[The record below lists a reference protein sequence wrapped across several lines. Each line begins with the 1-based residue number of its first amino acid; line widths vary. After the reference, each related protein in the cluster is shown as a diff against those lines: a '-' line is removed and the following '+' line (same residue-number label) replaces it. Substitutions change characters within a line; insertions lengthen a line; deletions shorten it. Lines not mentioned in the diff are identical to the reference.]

1 MLHVKN
7 ILTGEITK
15 VSSLRVVNSQICAY
29 YDFAEPSAKWLAKYP
44 YFVRSEQ
51 TILDEQHAVECR
63 VFTLA
68 EGYELTKVKSHRPKP
83 AAAPAPAVA
92 DVPAEEP
99 ATTEADVVI
108 EEPAIEQ
115 PAAPLTLPEY
125 LTEYGEVKDTKQVI
139 SEYALEFH
147 VMKKSAIKKELSEKF
162 GADLMPLLFDAIK
175 DEAGDDEDIV
185 KPAHAPAAS
194 VPTADA
200 LTSAFTALTPLFAGV
215 QKNVTDAVMLTLKPI
230 IDSLKKQ
237 AATQV
242 QHIQITNSA
251 GETHQIDEVV
261 CGDFEEMLTYVSE
274 GVPVYMWGAA
284 GCGKSHTAR
293 QLADALGLPFYE
305 SMQVMFAHDV
315 KGYGDAGG
323 NYQSTPFFKAF
334 TEGGV
339 FFLDEVDAS
348 APEALVVLNTAIA
361 NRRFDFPIVGNVT
374 AHPNFRVIAAGNTAM
389 TGADVEYVARSVQD
403 AATENRFSFFEMKY
417 DRRVELP
424 VCAHGDEVLMDF
436 ITDLRQAIREANII
450 KCVSYRQTT
459 LLANQA
465 LLKFGRVNA
474 LRRNVFKGMEADEIR
489 IIYGYLNDTQNIWA
503 QAMSQL
509 FDSI

>member
-1 MLHVKN
+1 MLHIKN
-7 ILTGEITK
+7 ISTGEITK
-15 VSSLRVVNSQICAY
+15 VASLRVVNGQICAY

-44 YFVRSEQ
+44 YFVRTEQ

-68 EGYELTKVKSHRPKP
+68 DGYELTKVKSHRQKP
-83 AAAPAPAVA
+83 AAQPAPAVA

-99 ATTEADVVI
+99 AAQEAEEII

-115 PAAPLTLPEY
+115 HEAHEVVTPQPA
-125 LTEYGEVKDTKQVI
+125 
-139 SEYALEFH
+139 
-147 VMKKSAIKKELSEKF
+147 
-162 GADLMPLLFDAIK
+162 
-175 DEAGDDEDIV
+175 
-185 KPAHAPAAS
+185 APAAS
-194 VPTADA
+194 VPEADA

-215 QKNVTDAVMLTLKPI
+215 QKNVTDAVMMTLKPI

-242 QHIQITNSA
+242 QHIQITNSD
-251 GETHQIDEVV
+251 GQTHQLDEVV
-261 CGDFEEMLTYVSE
+261 CEDFEEILTYVSK
-274 GVPVYMWGAA
+274 GAPVYLYGAA

-323 NYQSTPFFKAF
+323 NYQATPFFKAF

-374 AHPNFRVIAAGNTAM
+374 AHPNFRVVAAGNTAM
-389 TGADVEYVARSVQD
+389 TGADLEYVARSVQD
-403 AATENRFSFFEMKY
+403 AATENRFSFFEMHY

-424 VCAHGDEVLMDF
+424 VCAGGDEVLMSF
-436 ITDLRQAIREANII
+436 ITDLRQAIRAANII
-450 KCVSYRQTT
+450 KCVSYRQTK
-459 LLANQA
+459 LLADPD
-465 LLKFGRVNA
+465 LLKFGRVKA

-489 IIYGYLNDTQNIWA
+489 IIYGYLTDTENIWA
-503 QAMSQL
+503 QAMYEL
-509 FDSI
+509 FDNI

>member
-1 MLHVKN
+1 MITVKN
-7 ILTGEITK
+7 VATGEQYEINYVRVRDGKIVTDSK
-15 VSSLRVVNSQICAY
+15 TVSTRFTNKYGQYVTIIGRTDEGRAVLAVN
-29 YDFAEPSAKWLAKYP
+29 DGWELVKNAKK
-44 YFVRSEQ
+44 Q
-51 TILDEQHAVECR
+51 
-63 VFTLA
+63 
-68 EGYELTKVKSHRPKP
+68 KP
-83 AAAPAPAVA
+83 TTDAAPAPQAPVEQPADVHEDEQPEAVA
-92 DVPAEEP
+92 DF
-99 ATTEADVVI
+99 I
-108 EEPAIEQ
+108 EEQAVEANCDAEQASSIEQ
-115 PAAPLTLPEY
+115 PQPQP
-125 LTEYGEVKDTKQVI
+125 
-139 SEYALEFH
+139 
-147 VMKKSAIKKELSEKF
+147 
-162 GADLMPLLFDAIK
+162 
-175 DEAGDDEDIV
+175 AG
-185 KPAHAPAAS
+185 
-194 VPTADA
+194 VPNTDA

-215 QKNVTDAVMLTLKPI
+215 QKNVTDAVMMTLQPI
-230 IDSLKKQ
+230 IEQLKKQ
-237 AATQV
+237 AATQI

-261 CGDFEEMLTYVSE
+261 CSDFEEMLTYLSE

-323 NYQSTPFFKAF
+323 NYQATPFFKAF

-389 TGADVEYVARSVQD
+389 TGADLEYVARSVQD

-424 VCAHGDEVLMDF
+424 VCAQGDEVLMNF
-436 ITDLRQAIREANII
+436 ITDLRQAIRAANII

-474 LRRNVFKGMEADEIR
+474 LRRNVFKGMEADEIK
-489 IIYGYLNDTQNIWA
+489 IIYGYLTDTRNIWA

-509 FDSI
+509 FDNI

>member
-7 ILTGEITK
+7 ISTGEITK
-15 VSSLRVVNSQICAY
+15 VSSLRVVNGQICAY

-68 EGYELTKVKSHRPKP
+68 DGYELTKVKSHRPKP
-83 AAAPAPAVA
+83 AAQPA
-92 DVPAEEP
+92 PAEEP
-99 ATTEADVVI
+99 AAPEADVVI

-115 PAAPLTLPEY
+115 PAAP
-125 LTEYGEVKDTKQVI
+125 EVVTPQ
-139 SEYALEFH
+139 
-147 VMKKSAIKKELSEKF
+147 
-162 GADLMPLLFDAIK
+162 
-175 DEAGDDEDIV
+175 
-185 KPAHAPAAS
+185 PAAPAAS
-194 VPTADA
+194 VPEADA

-215 QKNVTDAVMLTLKPI
+215 QKNVTDAVMMTLKPI

-242 QHIQITNSA
+242 QHIQITNSD
-251 GETHQIDEVV
+251 GQTHQLDEVV
-261 CGDFEEMLTYVSE
+261 CEDFEEMLTYVSE

-374 AHPNFRVIAAGNTAM
+374 AHPNFRVVAAGNTAM
-389 TGADVEYVARSVQD
+389 TGADLEYVARSVQD

-424 VCAHGDEVLMDF
+424 VCAGGDEVLMDF

-459 LLANQA
+459 LLANQS
-465 LLKFGRVNA
+465 LLKFGRVKA
-474 LRRNVFKGMEADEIR
+474 LRRNVFKGMEEDEIR
-489 IIYGYLNDTQNIWA
+489 IIYGYLTDKENIWA
-503 QAMSQL
+503 QAMYDL
-509 FDSI
+509 FQHI

>member
-7 ILTGEITK
+7 ISTGEITK
-15 VSSLRVVNSQICAY
+15 VSSLRVVNGKICAY

-51 TILDEQHAVECR
+51 TILDEKHAVECR

-68 EGYELTKVKSHRPKP
+68 DGYELTKVKSHRQEP
-83 AAAPAPAVA
+83 AAQPAPDVA

-99 ATTEADVVI
+99 ATPEDDVVI
-108 EEPAIEQ
+108 EE
-115 PAAPLTLPEY
+115 PAAPLTLPEH
-125 LTEYGEVKDTKQVI
+125 LTEYGEEKATEQII

-162 GADLMPLLFDAIK
+162 GADLMPLLFEAIK
-175 DEAGDDEDIV
+175 NEAGDAPQ
-185 KPAHAPAAS
+185 PAPAPAAS
-194 VPTADA
+194 VPEVDA

-215 QKNVTDAVMLTLKPI
+215 QKNVTDAVMMTLQPI

-242 QHIQITNSA
+242 QHIQITNSD
-251 GETHQIDEVV
+251 GQTHQLDEVV
-261 CGDFEEMLTYVSE
+261 CSDFEEMLTYLSE

-424 VCAHGDEVLMDF
+424 VCANGDEVLMDF
-436 ITDLRQAIREANII
+436 ITDLRQAIRAANII

-459 LLANQA
+459 LLANQS

-489 IIYGYLNDTQNIWA
+489 IIYGYLTDTENIWA
-503 QAMSQL
+503 QAMYEL
-509 FDSI
+509 FEHV

>member
-1 MLHVKN
+1 MITVKN
-7 ILTGEITK
+7 LATGEQYEINYVRVRDGKIVTDSK
-15 VSSLRVVNSQICAY
+15 TVSTRFTNKYGQYVTIIGRTDEGRAVLAVKDGWELVKN
-29 YDFAEPSAKWLAKYP
+29 AKK
-44 YFVRSEQ
+44 Q
-51 TILDEQHAVECR
+51 
-63 VFTLA
+63 
-68 EGYELTKVKSHRPKP
+68 KP
-83 AAAPAPAVA
+83 TTDAAPAPQIPVEQPTDVHEDEQPEAVA
-92 DVPAEEP
+92 DVTEEQ
-99 ATTEADVVI
+99 AVEEIAD
-108 EEPAIEQ
+108 EQPTPAIEQ
-115 PAAPLTLPEY
+115 P
-125 LTEYGEVKDTKQVI
+125 QVQ
-139 SEYALEFH
+139 
-147 VMKKSAIKKELSEKF
+147 
-162 GADLMPLLFDAIK
+162 P
-175 DEAGDDEDIV
+175 AG
-185 KPAHAPAAS
+185 
-194 VPTADA
+194 VPNTDA

-215 QKNVTDAVMLTLKPI
+215 QKNVTDAVMLTLQPI
-230 IDSLKKQ
+230 IEQLKKQ
-237 AATQV
+237 AATQI

-261 CGDFEEMLTYVSE
+261 CSDFEEMLTYLSE

-323 NYQSTPFFKAF
+323 NYQATPFFKAF

-389 TGADVEYVARSVQD
+389 TGADLEYVARSVQD

-424 VCAHGDEVLMDF
+424 VCAQGDEVLMNF
-436 ITDLRQAIREANII
+436 IADLRQAIRAANIV

-489 IIYGYLNDTQNIWA
+489 IIYGYLTDTRNIWA

-509 FDSI
+509 FENI

>member
-1 MLHVKN
+1 MITVKN
-7 ILTGEITK
+7 IQTGELHK
-15 VSSLRVVNSQICAY
+15 VSDTRIKDGRIITDNAVSQRFINKHGAVVTIIERTEDDRAVLAVN
-29 YDFAEPSAKWLAKYP
+29 DGWVLVKNAKK
-44 YFVRSEQ
+44 Q
-51 TILDEQHAVECR
+51 
-63 VFTLA
+63 
-68 EGYELTKVKSHRPKP
+68 KP
-83 AAAPAPAVA
+83 TTDAAPAPQTTVEHTIDVHEDEMPEAVA
-92 DVPAEEP
+92 DF
-99 ATTEADVVI
+99 I
-108 EEPAIEQ
+108 EEQAVDEIIDEQPAPAIEQ
-115 PAAPLTLPEY
+115 PQAQP
-125 LTEYGEVKDTKQVI
+125 
-139 SEYALEFH
+139 
-147 VMKKSAIKKELSEKF
+147 
-162 GADLMPLLFDAIK
+162 
-175 DEAGDDEDIV
+175 AG
-185 KPAHAPAAS
+185 
-194 VPTADA
+194 VPNTDA

-215 QKNVTDAVMLTLKPI
+215 QKNVTDAVMMTLQPI

-242 QHIQITNSA
+242 QHIHITNSA

-261 CGDFEEMLTYVSE
+261 CSDFEEMLTYLSE

-403 AATENRFSFFEMKY
+403 AATENRFSFFEMHY

-424 VCAHGDEVLMDF
+424 VCAGGDEVLMDF
-436 ITDLRQAIREANII
+436 ITDLRQAIRAANII
-450 KCVSYRQTT
+450 KCVSYRQTK
-459 LLANQA
+459 LLADPD
-465 LLKFGRVNA
+465 LLKFGRVKA

-489 IIYGYLNDTQNIWA
+489 IIYGYLTDTENIWA
-503 QAMSQL
+503 QAMNEL
-509 FDSI
+509 FDNI

>member
-1 MLHVKN
+1 MLHIKN
-7 ILTGEITK
+7 ISTGEITK
-15 VSSLRVVNSQICAY
+15 VSSLRVVNGQICAY

-44 YFVRSEQ
+44 YFVRTEQ

-68 EGYELTKVKSHRPKP
+68 DGYELTKVKSHRPKP
-83 AAAPAPAVA
+83 AAQPAPAVA
-92 DVPAEEP
+92 DVPDEEP
-99 ATTEADVVI
+99 AAQEAEEII

-115 PAAPLTLPEY
+115 HAAHEVVTPQPA
-125 LTEYGEVKDTKQVI
+125 
-139 SEYALEFH
+139 
-147 VMKKSAIKKELSEKF
+147 
-162 GADLMPLLFDAIK
+162 
-175 DEAGDDEDIV
+175 
-185 KPAHAPAAS
+185 APAAS
-194 VPTADA
+194 VPEADA

-215 QKNVTDAVMLTLKPI
+215 QKNVTDAVMMTLKPI

-242 QHIQITNSA
+242 QHIQITNSD
-251 GETHQIDEVV
+251 GQTHQLDEVV
-261 CGDFEEMLTYVSE
+261 CEDFEEILTYVSK
-274 GVPVYMWGAA
+274 GAPVYLYGAA

-323 NYQSTPFFKAF
+323 NYQATPFFKAF

-374 AHPNFRVIAAGNTAM
+374 AHPNFRVVAAGNTAM
-389 TGADVEYVARSVQD
+389 TGADLEYVARSVQD
-403 AATENRFSFFEMKY
+403 AATENRFSFFEMHY

-424 VCAHGDEVLMDF
+424 VCAGGDEVLMNF
-436 ITDLRQAIREANII
+436 ITDLRQAIRAANII
-450 KCVSYRQTT
+450 KCVSYRQTK
-459 LLANQA
+459 LLADPD
-465 LLKFGRVNA
+465 LLKFGRVKA

-489 IIYGYLNDTQNIWA
+489 IIYGYLTDTENIWA
-503 QAMSQL
+503 QAMYEL
-509 FDSI
+509 FDNI

>member
-7 ILTGEITK
+7 ISTGEITK
-15 VSSLRVVNSQICAY
+15 VASLRVVNGQICAY
-29 YDFAEPSAKWLAKYP
+29 YDFAEPSAKWMEKYP

-51 TILDEQHAVECR
+51 TILDEKHAVECR

-68 EGYELTKVKSHRPKP
+68 DGYELTKVKSHRQKP
-83 AAAPAPAVA
+83 AAQPAPAVA

-99 ATTEADVVI
+99 ATPEADVVV
-108 EEPAIEQ
+108 EEPSIEQ
-115 PAAPLTLPEY
+115 PAPT
-125 LTEYGEVKDTKQVI
+125 
-139 SEYALEFH
+139 
-147 VMKKSAIKKELSEKF
+147 
-162 GADLMPLLFDAIK
+162 
-175 DEAGDDEDIV
+175 
-185 KPAHAPAAS
+185 PAAS
-194 VPTADA
+194 VPEVDA
-200 LTSAFTALTPLFAGV
+200 LTSASTALTPLFAGV
-215 QKNVTDAVMLTLKPI
+215 QKNVTDAVMMTLKPI

-242 QHIQITNSA
+242 QHIQITNSD
-251 GETHQIDEVV
+251 GQTHQLDEVV
-261 CGDFEEMLTYVSE
+261 CEDFEEILTYVSK
-274 GVPVYMWGAA
+274 GAPVYLYGAA

-323 NYQSTPFFKAF
+323 NYQATPFFKAF

-374 AHPNFRVIAAGNTAM
+374 AHPNFRVVAAGNTAM
-389 TGADVEYVARSVQD
+389 TGADLEYVARSVQD
-403 AATENRFSFFEMKY
+403 AATENRFSFFEMHY

-424 VCAHGDEVLMDF
+424 VCAGGDEVLMNF
-436 ITDLRQAIREANII
+436 ITDLRQAIRAANII
-450 KCVSYRQTT
+450 KCVSYRQTK
-459 LLANQA
+459 LLADPD
-465 LLKFGRVNA
+465 LLKFGRVKA

-489 IIYGYLNDTQNIWA
+489 IIYGYLTDTENIWA
-503 QAMSQL
+503 KAMYEL
-509 FDSI
+509 FDNI

>member
-1 MLHVKN
+1 MLHIKN
-7 ILTGEITK
+7 ISTGEITK
-15 VSSLRVVNSQICAY
+15 VASLRVVNGQICAY

-44 YFVRSEQ
+44 YFVRTEQ

-68 EGYELTKVKSHRPKP
+68 DGYELTKVKSHRQKP
-83 AAAPAPAVA
+83 AAQPAPAVA

-99 ATTEADVVI
+99 AAQEAEEII

-115 PAAPLTLPEY
+115 HEAHEVVTPQPA
-125 LTEYGEVKDTKQVI
+125 
-139 SEYALEFH
+139 
-147 VMKKSAIKKELSEKF
+147 
-162 GADLMPLLFDAIK
+162 
-175 DEAGDDEDIV
+175 
-185 KPAHAPAAS
+185 APAAS
-194 VPTADA
+194 VPEADA

-215 QKNVTDAVMLTLKPI
+215 QKNVTDAVMMTLKPI

-242 QHIQITNSA
+242 QHIQITNSD
-251 GETHQIDEVV
+251 GQTHQLDEVV
-261 CGDFEEMLTYVSE
+261 CEDFEEILTYVSK
-274 GVPVYMWGAA
+274 GAPVYLYGAA

-323 NYQSTPFFKAF
+323 NYQATPFFKAF

-374 AHPNFRVIAAGNTAM
+374 AHPNFRVVAAGNTAM
-389 TGADVEYVARSVQD
+389 TGADLEYVARSVQD
-403 AATENRFSFFEMKY
+403 AATENRFSFFEMHY

-424 VCAHGDEVLMDF
+424 VCAGGDEVLMNF
-436 ITDLRQAIREANII
+436 ITDLRQAIRAANII
-450 KCVSYRQTT
+450 KCVSYRQTK
-459 LLANQA
+459 LLADPD
-465 LLKFGRVNA
+465 LLKFGRVKA

-489 IIYGYLNDTQNIWA
+489 IIYGYLTDKENIWA
-503 QAMSQL
+503 QAMYEL
-509 FDSI
+509 FDNI

>member
-7 ILTGEITK
+7 ISTGEITK
-15 VSSLRVVNSQICAY
+15 VSSLRVVNGQICAY

-68 EGYELTKVKSHRPKP
+68 DGYELTKVKSHRPKP
-83 AAAPAPAVA
+83 AAQHAPAVA
-92 DVPAEEP
+92 AAPAEEP
-99 ATTEADVVI
+99 AAPEADVVI

-115 PAAPLTLPEY
+115 PAAP
-125 LTEYGEVKDTKQVI
+125 EVVTPQ
-139 SEYALEFH
+139 
-147 VMKKSAIKKELSEKF
+147 
-162 GADLMPLLFDAIK
+162 
-175 DEAGDDEDIV
+175 
-185 KPAHAPAAS
+185 PAAPAAS
-194 VPTADA
+194 VPEADA

-215 QKNVTDAVMLTLKPI
+215 QKNVTDAVMMTLKPI

-242 QHIQITNSA
+242 QHIQITNSD
-251 GETHQIDEVV
+251 GQTHQIDEVV
-261 CGDFEEMLTYVSE
+261 CEDFEEMLTYVSE

-374 AHPNFRVIAAGNTAM
+374 AHPNFRVVAAGNTAM
-389 TGADVEYVARSVQD
+389 TGADLEYVARSVQD

-424 VCAHGDEVLMDF
+424 VCAGGDEVLMDF

-459 LLANQA
+459 LLANQS
-465 LLKFGRVNA
+465 LLKFGRVKA
-474 LRRNVFKGMEADEIR
+474 LRRNVFKGMEEDEIR
-489 IIYGYLNDTQNIWA
+489 IIYGYLTDKENIWA
-503 QAMSQL
+503 QAMYDL
-509 FDSI
+509 FQHI

>member
-1 MLHVKN
+1 MLHIKN
-7 ILTGEITK
+7 ISTGEITK
-15 VSSLRVVNSQICAY
+15 VASLRVVNGQICAY

-68 EGYELTKVKSHRPKP
+68 EGYELTKVKTHRPKP
-83 AAAPAPAVA
+83 AAQPAPAVA

-99 ATTEADVVI
+99 ATPEAEEII

-115 PAAPLTLPEY
+115 PAAQ
-125 LTEYGEVKDTKQVI
+125 EVVT
-139 SEYALEFH
+139 
-147 VMKKSAIKKELSEKF
+147 
-162 GADLMPLLFDAIK
+162 P
-175 DEAGDDEDIV
+175 
-185 KPAHAPAAS
+185 KPAAPAAIL
-194 VPTADA
+194 PEADA

-215 QKNVTDAVMLTLKPI
+215 QKNVTDAVMMTLKPI
-230 IDSLKKQ
+230 IEQLKKQ

-261 CGDFEEMLTYVSE
+261 CSDFEEMLTYLSE
-274 GVPVYMWGAA
+274 CVPVYMWGAA

-323 NYQSTPFFKAF
+323 NYQDTPFFKAF

-436 ITDLRQAIREANII
+436 ITDLRQAIRAANII

-459 LLANQA
+459 LLANKA
-465 LLKFGRVNA
+465 LLKFGRVKA
-474 LRRNVFKGMEADEIR
+474 LRRNVFKGMEEDEIR
-489 IIYGYLNDTQNIWA
+489 IIYGYLTDKENIWA
-503 QAMSQL
+503 QAMYDL
-509 FDSI
+509 FQHI

>member
-15 VSSLRVVNSQICAY
+15 VSSLRVVNGKICAY
-29 YDFAEPSAKWLAKYP
+29 YDFSEPSAKWLEKYP

-51 TILDEQHAVECR
+51 TIIDEQHAVECR
-63 VFTLA
+63 VFTLS

-83 AAAPAPAVA
+83 AAQPAPAVA

-99 ATTEADVVI
+99 ATSEADVVI
-108 EEPAIEQ
+108 EE

-125 LTEYGEVKDTKQVI
+125 LTEYGEVKATKQVI

-162 GADLMPLLFDAIK
+162 GADLMPLLFEAIK
-175 DEAGDDEDIV
+175 KEAGDAPQ
-185 KPAHAPAAS
+185 PAPAPAAS
-194 VPTADA
+194 VPEVDA

-215 QKNVTDAVMLTLKPI
+215 QKNVTDAVMMTLQPI

-242 QHIQITNSA
+242 QHIQITNSD
-251 GETHQIDEVV
+251 GQTHQLDEVV
-261 CGDFEEMLTYVSE
+261 CEDFEEMLTYVSE

-424 VCAHGDEVLMDF
+424 VCANGDEVLMDF
-436 ITDLRQAIREANII
+436 ITDLRQAIRAANII

-465 LLKFGRVNA
+465 LLKFGRVKA

-489 IIYGYLNDTQNIWA
+489 IIYGYLTDTQNIWA

>member
-7 ILTGEITK
+7 ISTGEITK
-15 VSSLRVVNSQICAY
+15 VSSLRVVNGQICAY
-29 YDFAEPSAKWLAKYP
+29 YDFAEPSAKWLEKYP

-68 EGYELTKVKSHRPKP
+68 DGYELTKVKSHRPKP
-83 AAAPAPAVA
+83 AAQPAPAVA

-99 ATTEADVVI
+99 AAQEAEEII

-115 PAAPLTLPEY
+115 HAAHEVVTPQPA
-125 LTEYGEVKDTKQVI
+125 
-139 SEYALEFH
+139 
-147 VMKKSAIKKELSEKF
+147 
-162 GADLMPLLFDAIK
+162 
-175 DEAGDDEDIV
+175 
-185 KPAHAPAAS
+185 APAAS
-194 VPTADA
+194 VPEADA

-215 QKNVTDAVMLTLKPI
+215 QKNVTDAVMMTLQPI

-242 QHIQITNSA
+242 QHIQITNSD
-251 GETHQIDEVV
+251 GQTHQLDEVV
-261 CGDFEEMLTYVSE
+261 CEDFEEILTYVSK
-274 GVPVYMWGAA
+274 GAPVYLYGAA

-323 NYQSTPFFKAF
+323 NYQATPFFKAF

-374 AHPNFRVIAAGNTAM
+374 AHPNFRVVAAGNTAM
-389 TGADVEYVARSVQD
+389 TGADLEYVARSVQD
-403 AATENRFSFFEMKY
+403 AATENRFSFFEMHY

-424 VCAHGDEVLMDF
+424 VCAGGDEVLMSF
-436 ITDLRQAIREANII
+436 ITDLRQAIRAANII
-450 KCVSYRQTT
+450 KCVSYRQTK
-459 LLANQA
+459 LLADPD
-465 LLKFGRVNA
+465 LLKFGRVKA

-489 IIYGYLNDTQNIWA
+489 IIYGYLTDTENIWA
-503 QAMSQL
+503 QAMYEL
-509 FDSI
+509 FDNI

>member
-1 MLHVKN
+1 MITVKN
-7 ILTGEITK
+7 ISTGEITK
-15 VSSLRVVNSQICAY
+15 VSSLRVVNGQICAY
-29 YDFAEPSAKWLAKYP
+29 YDFSEPSAKWLAKYP

-68 EGYELTKVKSHRPKP
+68 DGYELTKVKSHRQKP
-83 AAAPAPAVA
+83 ASKPSPAVA
-92 DVPAEEP
+92 DVTDEEP
-99 ATTEADVVI
+99 AEHEAEEII
-108 EEPAIEQ
+108 EELAIEQ
-115 PAAPLTLPEY
+115 PAAQ
-125 LTEYGEVKDTKQVI
+125 EVVTPQ
-139 SEYALEFH
+139 
-147 VMKKSAIKKELSEKF
+147 
-162 GADLMPLLFDAIK
+162 
-175 DEAGDDEDIV
+175 
-185 KPAHAPAAS
+185 PAAPAAS
-194 VPTADA
+194 VPEADA

-215 QKNVTDAVMLTLKPI
+215 QKNVTDAVMMTLQPI
-230 IDSLKKQ
+230 IEQLKKQ

-242 QHIQITNSA
+242 QHIHITNSA

-261 CGDFEEMLTYVSE
+261 CSDFEEMLTYLSE

-323 NYQSTPFFKAF
+323 NYQATPFFKAF

-374 AHPNFRVIAAGNTAM
+374 AHPNFRVVAAGNTAM
-389 TGADVEYVARSVQD
+389 TGADLEYVARSVQD
-403 AATENRFSFFEMKY
+403 AATENRFSFFEMHY

-436 ITDLRQAIREANII
+436 ITDLRQAIRAANII

-465 LLKFGRVNA
+465 LLKFGRVKA

-489 IIYGYLNDTQNIWA
+489 IIYGYLTDTQNIWA

>member
-1 MLHVKN
+1 MLHIKN
-7 ILTGEITK
+7 ISTGEITK
-15 VSSLRVVNSQICAY
+15 VSSLRVVNGQICAY
-29 YDFAEPSAKWLAKYP
+29 YDFSEPSAKWLAKYP

-68 EGYELTKVKSHRPKP
+68 DGYELTKVKSHRQKP
-83 AAAPAPAVA
+83 AAKPSPAVA
-92 DVPAEEP
+92 DVTDEEP
-99 ATTEADVVI
+99 AEHEAEEII
-108 EEPAIEQ
+108 EEHTIEQ
-115 PAAPLTLPEY
+115 PAAQ
-125 LTEYGEVKDTKQVI
+125 EVVTPQ
-139 SEYALEFH
+139 
-147 VMKKSAIKKELSEKF
+147 
-162 GADLMPLLFDAIK
+162 
-175 DEAGDDEDIV
+175 
-185 KPAHAPAAS
+185 PAAPAAS
-194 VPTADA
+194 VPDSDA

-215 QKNVTDAVMLTLKPI
+215 QKNVTDAVMMTLQPI
-230 IDSLKKQ
+230 IEQLKKQ

-242 QHIQITNSA
+242 QHIQITNSD
-251 GETHQIDEVV
+251 GQTHQLDEVV
-261 CGDFEEMLTYVSE
+261 CEDFEEILTYVSK
-274 GVPVYMWGAA
+274 GAPVYLYGAA

-323 NYQSTPFFKAF
+323 NYQATPFFKAF

-374 AHPNFRVIAAGNTAM
+374 AHPNFRVVAAGNTAM
-389 TGADVEYVARSVQD
+389 TGADLEYVARSVQD
-403 AATENRFSFFEMKY
+403 AATENRFSFFEMHY

-436 ITDLRQAIREANII
+436 ITDLRQAIRAANII

-489 IIYGYLNDTQNIWA
+489 IIYGYLTDTQNIWA

>member
-1 MLHVKN
+1 MITVKN
-7 ILTGEITK
+7 IQTGELHK
-15 VSSLRVVNSQICAY
+15 VSDTRIKDGRIITDNAVSQRFINKHGAVVTIIERTEDNRAVLAVN
-29 YDFAEPSAKWLAKYP
+29 DGWVLVKNAKK
-44 YFVRSEQ
+44 Q
-51 TILDEQHAVECR
+51 
-63 VFTLA
+63 
-68 EGYELTKVKSHRPKP
+68 KP
-83 AAAPAPAVA
+83 TTDAAPAPQTTVEHTIDVHEDEIPEAVA
-92 DVPAEEP
+92 DF
-99 ATTEADVVI
+99 I
-108 EEPAIEQ
+108 EEQAVDEIIDEQPAPAIEQ
-115 PAAPLTLPEY
+115 PQAQP
-125 LTEYGEVKDTKQVI
+125 
-139 SEYALEFH
+139 
-147 VMKKSAIKKELSEKF
+147 
-162 GADLMPLLFDAIK
+162 
-175 DEAGDDEDIV
+175 AG
-185 KPAHAPAAS
+185 
-194 VPTADA
+194 VPNTDA

-215 QKNVTDAVMLTLKPI
+215 QKNVTDAVMLTLQPI
-230 IDSLKKQ
+230 IEQLKKQ

-242 QHIQITNSA
+242 QHIHITNSA

-261 CGDFEEMLTYVSE
+261 CSDFEEMLTYLSE

-293 QLADALGLPFYE
+293 QLADALGLQFYE

-323 NYQSTPFFKAF
+323 NYQATPFFKAF

-374 AHPNFRVIAAGNTAM
+374 AHPNFRVVAAGNTAM
-389 TGADVEYVARSVQD
+389 TGADLEYVARSVQD

-436 ITDLRQAIREANII
+436 ITDLRQAIRAANII
-450 KCVSYRQTT
+450 KCVSYRQTK

-489 IIYGYLNDTQNIWA
+489 IIYGYLTDTENIWA
-503 QAMSQL
+503 QAMNEL
-509 FDSI
+509 FDNI

>member
-15 VSSLRVVNSQICAY
+15 VASLRVVNGQICAY

-44 YFVRSEQ
+44 YFVRTEQ

-68 EGYELTKVKSHRPKP
+68 DGYELTKVKSHRPKP
-83 AAAPAPAVA
+83 AAQPAPTVA
-92 DVPAEEP
+92 DVYAEEP
-99 ATTEADVVI
+99 AAPEAEEII
-108 EEPAIEQ
+108 EEPSIEQ
-115 PAAPLTLPEY
+115 HAAP
-125 LTEYGEVKDTKQVI
+125 EVVTPQ
-139 SEYALEFH
+139 
-147 VMKKSAIKKELSEKF
+147 
-162 GADLMPLLFDAIK
+162 
-175 DEAGDDEDIV
+175 
-185 KPAHAPAAS
+185 PAAPAAS
-194 VPTADA
+194 VPNADA

-242 QHIQITNSA
+242 QHIQITNSD
-251 GETHQIDEVV
+251 GQTHQLDEVV
-261 CGDFEEMLTYVSE
+261 CEDFEEILTYVSK
-274 GVPVYMWGAA
+274 GAPVYLYGAA

-323 NYQSTPFFKAF
+323 NYQATPFFKAF

-374 AHPNFRVIAAGNTAM
+374 AHPNFRVVAAGNTAM
-389 TGADVEYVARSVQD
+389 TGADLEYVARSVQD
-403 AATENRFSFFEMKY
+403 AATENRFSFFEMHY

-424 VCAHGDEVLMDF
+424 VCAGGDEVLMNF
-436 ITDLRQAIREANII
+436 ITDLRQAIRAANII
-450 KCVSYRQTT
+450 KCVSYRQTK
-459 LLANQA
+459 LLADPD
-465 LLKFGRVNA
+465 LLKFGRVKA

-489 IIYGYLNDTQNIWA
+489 IIYGYLTDKENIWA
-503 QAMSQL
+503 HAMYEL
-509 FDSI
+509 FDNI

>member
-15 VSSLRVVNSQICAY
+15 VASLRVVNGQICAY

-44 YFVRSEQ
+44 YFVRTEQ
-51 TILDEQHAVECR
+51 TVLDEQHAVECR

-68 EGYELTKVKSHRPKP
+68 DGYELTKVKSHRQKP
-83 AAAPAPAVA
+83 AAQPAPAVA

-99 ATTEADVVI
+99 AAQEAEEII

-115 PAAPLTLPEY
+115 HAAHEVVTPQPA
-125 LTEYGEVKDTKQVI
+125 
-139 SEYALEFH
+139 
-147 VMKKSAIKKELSEKF
+147 
-162 GADLMPLLFDAIK
+162 
-175 DEAGDDEDIV
+175 
-185 KPAHAPAAS
+185 APAAS
-194 VPTADA
+194 VPNTDA

-215 QKNVTDAVMLTLKPI
+215 QKNVTDAVMMTLQPI

-242 QHIQITNSA
+242 QHIQITNSD
-251 GETHQIDEVV
+251 GQTHQLDEVV
-261 CGDFEEMLTYVSE
+261 CEDFEEILTYVSK
-274 GVPVYMWGAA
+274 GAPVYLYGAA

-323 NYQSTPFFKAF
+323 NYQATPFFKAF

-374 AHPNFRVIAAGNTAM
+374 AHPNFRVVAAGNTAM
-389 TGADVEYVARSVQD
+389 TGADLEYVARSVQD
-403 AATENRFSFFEMKY
+403 AATENRFSFFEMHY

-424 VCAHGDEVLMDF
+424 VCAGGDEVLMSF
-436 ITDLRQAIREANII
+436 ITDLRQAIRAANII
-450 KCVSYRQTT
+450 KCVSYRQTK
-459 LLANQA
+459 LLADPD
-465 LLKFGRVNA
+465 LLKFGRVKA

-489 IIYGYLNDTQNIWA
+489 IIYGYLTDTENIWA
-503 QAMSQL
+503 QAMYEL
-509 FDSI
+509 FDNI

>member
-1 MLHVKN
+1 MITVKN
-7 ILTGEITK
+7 IQTGELHK
-15 VSSLRVVNSQICAY
+15 VSDTRIKDGRIITDNAVSQRFINKHGAVVTIIERTEDNRAVLAVN
-29 YDFAEPSAKWLAKYP
+29 DGWVLVKNAKK
-44 YFVRSEQ
+44 Q
-51 TILDEQHAVECR
+51 
-63 VFTLA
+63 
-68 EGYELTKVKSHRPKP
+68 KP
-83 AAAPAPAVA
+83 TTDAAPAPQATVEQHIEVHEDEMPEAVA
-92 DVPAEEP
+92 DF
-99 ATTEADVVI
+99 I
-108 EEPAIEQ
+108 EEQAVDEIIDEQPAPAIEQ
-115 PAAPLTLPEY
+115 PQAQPV
-125 LTEYGEVKDTKQVI
+125 G
-139 SEYALEFH
+139 
-147 VMKKSAIKKELSEKF
+147 
-162 GADLMPLLFDAIK
+162 
-175 DEAGDDEDIV
+175 
-185 KPAHAPAAS
+185 
-194 VPTADA
+194 VPNTDA

-215 QKNVTDAVMLTLKPI
+215 QKNVTDAVMMTLQPI

-242 QHIQITNSA
+242 QHIQITNSD
-251 GETHQIDEVV
+251 GQTHQLDEVV
-261 CGDFEEMLTYVSE
+261 CEDFEEILTYVSK
-274 GVPVYMWGAA
+274 GAPVYLYGAA

-323 NYQSTPFFKAF
+323 NYQATPFFKAF

-374 AHPNFRVIAAGNTAM
+374 AHPNFRVVAAGNTAM
-389 TGADVEYVARSVQD
+389 TGADLEYVARSVQD
-403 AATENRFSFFEMKY
+403 AATENRFSFFEMHY

-424 VCAHGDEVLMDF
+424 VCAGGDEVLMDF
-436 ITDLRQAIREANII
+436 ITDLRQAIRAANII
-450 KCVSYRQTT
+450 KCVSYRQTK
-459 LLANQA
+459 LLADPD
-465 LLKFGRVNA
+465 LLKFGRVKA

-489 IIYGYLNDTQNIWA
+489 IIYGYLTDTQNIWA

>member
-1 MLHVKN
+1 MITVKN
-7 ILTGEITK
+7 LTTGETSQVRDVNIKNGAITATWQRPEPGTRFYSK
-15 VSSLRVVNSQICAY
+15 NVSVVKT
-29 YDFAEPSAKWLAKYP
+29 EHTW
-44 YFVRSEQ
+44 R
-51 TILDEQHAVECR
+51 DEEHGVDCR
-63 VFTLA
+63 VLELA
-68 EGYELTKVKSHRPKP
+68 DGWVLVKNSKKQKP
-83 AAAPAPAVA
+83 TTDAAPAPQAPVEQPTVA
-92 DVPAEEP
+92 HEDEQPEA
-99 ATTEADVVI
+99 EADVI
-108 EEPAIEQ
+108 EEQAVEEITDEQPAPAIEQ
-115 PAAPLTLPEY
+115 PQAQP
-125 LTEYGEVKDTKQVI
+125 
-139 SEYALEFH
+139 
-147 VMKKSAIKKELSEKF
+147 
-162 GADLMPLLFDAIK
+162 
-175 DEAGDDEDIV
+175 AG
-185 KPAHAPAAS
+185 
-194 VPTADA
+194 VPNTDA

-215 QKNVTDAVMLTLKPI
+215 QKNVTDAVMLTLQPI
-230 IDSLKKQ
+230 IEQLKKQ
-237 AATQV
+237 AATQI

-261 CGDFEEMLTYVSE
+261 CSDFEEMLTYLSE

-323 NYQSTPFFKAF
+323 NYQATPFFKAF

-389 TGADVEYVARSVQD
+389 TGADLEYVARSVQD

-424 VCAHGDEVLMDF
+424 VCAQGDEVLMNF
-436 ITDLRQAIREANII
+436 ITDLRQAIRAANII

-489 IIYGYLNDTQNIWA
+489 IIYGYLTDTHNIWA
-503 QAMSQL
+503 QAMCQL
-509 FDSI
+509 FESI

>member
-7 ILTGEITK
+7 ISTGQITK
-15 VSSLRVVNSQICAY
+15 VASLRVVNGKICAY
-29 YDFAEPSAKWLAKYP
+29 YDFSEPSAKWLAKYP
-44 YFVRSEQ
+44 YFVRTEQ

-68 EGYELTKVKSHRPKP
+68 DGYELTKVKSHRQKP
-83 AAAPAPAVA
+83 AAQPAPAVA

-99 ATTEADVVI
+99 AAQEAEEII

-115 PAAPLTLPEY
+115 HAAHEVVTPQPA
-125 LTEYGEVKDTKQVI
+125 
-139 SEYALEFH
+139 
-147 VMKKSAIKKELSEKF
+147 
-162 GADLMPLLFDAIK
+162 
-175 DEAGDDEDIV
+175 
-185 KPAHAPAAS
+185 APAAS
-194 VPTADA
+194 VPEADA
-200 LTSAFTALTPLFAGV
+200 LTSAFTALTPLLAGV
-215 QKNVTDAVMLTLKPI
+215 QKNVTDAVMMTLQPI

-242 QHIQITNSA
+242 QHIQITNSD
-251 GETHQIDEVV
+251 GQTHQLDEVV
-261 CGDFEEMLTYVSE
+261 CEDFEEILTYVSK
-274 GVPVYMWGAA
+274 GAPVYLYGAA

-323 NYQSTPFFKAF
+323 NYQATPFFKAF

-374 AHPNFRVIAAGNTAM
+374 AHPNFRVVAAGNTAM
-389 TGADVEYVARSVQD
+389 TGADLEYVARSVQD
-403 AATENRFSFFEMKY
+403 AATENRFSFFEMHY

-424 VCAHGDEVLMDF
+424 VCAGGDEVLMNF
-436 ITDLRQAIREANII
+436 ITDLRPAIRAANII
-450 KCVSYRQTT
+450 KCVSYRQTK
-459 LLANQA
+459 LLADPD
-465 LLKFGRVNA
+465 LLKFGRVKA

-489 IIYGYLNDTQNIWA
+489 IIYGYLTDTENIWA
-503 QAMSQL
+503 QAMYEL
-509 FDSI
+509 FDNI

>member
-15 VSSLRVVNSQICAY
+15 VASLRVVNGQICAY

-83 AAAPAPAVA
+83 AAQPAPDVA

-99 ATTEADVVI
+99 AAQEAEEII

-115 PAAPLTLPEY
+115 PAAPDVVTP
-125 LTEYGEVKDTKQVI
+125 Q
-139 SEYALEFH
+139 
-147 VMKKSAIKKELSEKF
+147 
-162 GADLMPLLFDAIK
+162 
-175 DEAGDDEDIV
+175 
-185 KPAHAPAAS
+185 PAAPAAS
-194 VPTADA
+194 VPEADA

-215 QKNVTDAVMLTLKPI
+215 QKNVTDAVMMTLQPI

-242 QHIQITNSA
+242 QHIQITNSD
-251 GETHQIDEVV
+251 GQTHQLDEVV
-261 CGDFEEMLTYVSE
+261 CEDFEEILTYVSK
-274 GVPVYMWGAA
+274 GAPVYLYGAA

-323 NYQSTPFFKAF
+323 NYQATPFFKAF

-374 AHPNFRVIAAGNTAM
+374 AHPNFRVVAAGNTAM
-389 TGADVEYVARSVQD
+389 TGADLEYVARSVQD
-403 AATENRFSFFEMKY
+403 AATENRFSFFEMHY

-424 VCAHGDEVLMDF
+424 VCAGGDEVLMDF
-436 ITDLRQAIREANII
+436 ITDLRQAIRAANII
-450 KCVSYRQTT
+450 KCVSYRQTK
-459 LLANQA
+459 LLADPD
-465 LLKFGRVNA
+465 LLKFGRVKA

-489 IIYGYLNDTQNIWA
+489 IIYGYLTDTENIWA
-503 QAMSQL
+503 QAMYEL
-509 FDSI
+509 FDNI

>member
-15 VSSLRVVNSQICAY
+15 VSSLRVVNGQICSY
-29 YDFAEPSAKWLAKYP
+29 YDFAEPSQKWLAKYP

-68 EGYELTKVKSHRPKP
+68 EGYELTKVKSHKPKP
-83 AAAPAPAVA
+83 AAQPAPAVA
-92 DVPAEEP
+92 DVPDEEP
-99 ATTEADVVI
+99 AAPEDEEII

-115 PAAPLTLPEY
+115 PAA
-125 LTEYGEVKDTKQVI
+125 TEVVT
-139 SEYALEFH
+139 
-147 VMKKSAIKKELSEKF
+147 
-162 GADLMPLLFDAIK
+162 P
-175 DEAGDDEDIV
+175 
-185 KPAHAPAAS
+185 KPAAPAAS
-194 VPTADA
+194 VPEVDA

-215 QKNVTDAVMLTLKPI
+215 QKNVTDAVMMTLQPI

-242 QHIQITNSA
+242 QHIQITNSD
-251 GETHQIDEVV
+251 GQTHQLDEVV
-261 CGDFEEMLTYVSE
+261 CEDFEEILTYVSK
-274 GVPVYMWGAA
+274 GAPVYLYGAA

-323 NYQSTPFFKAF
+323 NYQATPFFKAF

-374 AHPNFRVIAAGNTAM
+374 AHPNFRVVAAGNTAM
-389 TGADVEYVARSVQD
+389 TGADLEYVARSVQD
-403 AATENRFSFFEMKY
+403 AATENRFSFFEMHY

-424 VCAHGDEVLMDF
+424 VCAGGDEVLMSF
-436 ITDLRQAIREANII
+436 ITDLRQAIRAANII
-450 KCVSYRQTT
+450 KCVSYRQTK
-459 LLANQA
+459 LLADPD
-465 LLKFGRVNA
+465 LLKFGRVKA
-474 LRRNVFKGMEADEIR
+474 LRRNVFKGMEEDEIR
-489 IIYGYLNDTQNIWA
+489 IIYGYLTDKENIWA
-503 QAMSQL
+503 QAMYDL
-509 FDSI
+509 FQHI

>member
-7 ILTGEITK
+7 ISTGDITK
-15 VSSLRVVNSQICAY
+15 VASLRVVNGQICAY

-44 YFVRSEQ
+44 YFVRTEQ

-68 EGYELTKVKSHRPKP
+68 DGYELTKVKSHRQKP
-83 AAAPAPAVA
+83 AAQPAPAVA

-99 ATTEADVVI
+99 ATPEADVVV
-108 EEPAIEQ
+108 EEPSIEQ
-115 PAAPLTLPEY
+115 PAAH
-125 LTEYGEVKDTKQVI
+125 EVVTPQ
-139 SEYALEFH
+139 
-147 VMKKSAIKKELSEKF
+147 
-162 GADLMPLLFDAIK
+162 
-175 DEAGDDEDIV
+175 
-185 KPAHAPAAS
+185 PAAPAAS
-194 VPTADA
+194 VPEADA

-215 QKNVTDAVMLTLKPI
+215 QKNVTDAVMMTLQPI

-242 QHIQITNSA
+242 QHIQITNSD
-251 GETHQIDEVV
+251 GQTHQLDEVV
-261 CGDFEEMLTYVSE
+261 CEDFEEILTYVSK
-274 GVPVYMWGAA
+274 GAPVYLYGAA

-323 NYQSTPFFKAF
+323 NYQATPFFKAF

-374 AHPNFRVIAAGNTAM
+374 AHPNFRVVAAGNTAM
-389 TGADVEYVARSVQD
+389 TGADLEYVARSVQD
-403 AATENRFSFFEMKY
+403 AATENRFSFFEMHY

-424 VCAHGDEVLMDF
+424 VCAGGDEVLMSF
-436 ITDLRQAIREANII
+436 ITDLRQAIRAANII
-450 KCVSYRQTT
+450 KCVSYRQTK
-459 LLANQA
+459 LLADPD
-465 LLKFGRVNA
+465 LLKFGRVKA
-474 LRRNVFKGMEADEIR
+474 LRRNVFKGMEEDEIR
-489 IIYGYLNDTQNIWA
+489 IIYGYLTDKENIWA
-503 QAMSQL
+503 QAMYEL
-509 FDSI
+509 FQHI

>member
-15 VSSLRVVNSQICAY
+15 VASLRVVNGQICSY
-29 YDFAEPSAKWLAKYP
+29 YDFAEPSQKWLAKYP
-44 YFVRSEQ
+44 FFVRSSEQ
-51 TILDEQHAVECR
+51 TILDEQHGIECR

-68 EGYELTKVKSHRPKP
+68 DGYELTKVKSHKPKP
-83 AAAPAPAVA
+83 AAQPAPAVA
-92 DVPAEEP
+92 DVPAEEH
-99 ATTEADVVI
+99 AEYYADVVI

-115 PAAPLTLPEY
+115 PAAP
-125 LTEYGEVKDTKQVI
+125 EVVT
-139 SEYALEFH
+139 
-147 VMKKSAIKKELSEKF
+147 
-162 GADLMPLLFDAIK
+162 P
-175 DEAGDDEDIV
+175 
-185 KPAHAPAAS
+185 KPAAPAAS
-194 VPTADA
+194 VPNTDA

-215 QKNVTDAVMLTLKPI
+215 QKNVTDAVMMTIQPI

-242 QHIQITNSA
+242 QHIQITNSD
-251 GETHQIDEVV
+251 GQTHQIDEVV
-261 CGDFEEMLTYVSE
+261 CEDFEEILTYVSK
-274 GVPVYMWGAA
+274 GAPVYLYGAA

-323 NYQSTPFFKAF
+323 NYQATPFFKAF

-374 AHPNFRVIAAGNTAM
+374 AHPNFRVVAAGNTAM
-389 TGADVEYVARSVQD
+389 TGADLEYVARSVQD
-403 AATENRFSFFEMKY
+403 AATENRFSFFEMHY

-424 VCAHGDEVLMDF
+424 VCAGGDEVLMNF
-436 ITDLRQAIREANII
+436 ITDLRQAIRAANII
-450 KCVSYRQTT
+450 KCVSYRQTK
-459 LLANQA
+459 LLADPD
-465 LLKFGRVNA
+465 LLKFGRVKA

-489 IIYGYLNDTQNIWA
+489 IIYGYLTDKENIWA
-503 QAMSQL
+503 QAMYEL
-509 FDSI
+509 FDNI

>member
-15 VSSLRVVNSQICAY
+15 VSSLRVVKGQICAY

-63 VFTLA
+63 VFNLA
-68 EGYELTKVKSHRPKP
+68 EGYELTKVKSHKPKP
-83 AAAPAPAVA
+83 AAQPAPAVA

-99 ATTEADVVI
+99 ATPEADLVI
-108 EEPAIEQ
+108 EE

-125 LTEYGEVKDTKQVI
+125 LTEYGEEKATEQII

-162 GADLMPLLFDAIK
+162 GADLMPLLFEAIK
-175 DEAGDDEDIV
+175 KEAGDAPQ
-185 KPAHAPAAS
+185 PAPAPAAS
-194 VPTADA
+194 VPEVDA

-215 QKNVTDAVMLTLKPI
+215 QKNVTDAVMLTLQPI

-242 QHIQITNSA
+242 QHIQITNSD
-251 GETHQIDEVV
+251 GQTHQLDEVV
-261 CGDFEEMLTYVSE
+261 CEDFEEILTYVSK
-274 GVPVYMWGAA
+274 GAPVYLYGAA

-374 AHPNFRVIAAGNTAM
+374 AHPNFRVVAAGNTAM
-389 TGADVEYVARSVQD
+389 TGADLEYVARSVQD
-403 AATENRFSFFEMKY
+403 AATENRFSFFEMHY
-417 DRRVELP
+417 DMRVELP
-424 VCAHGDEVLMDF
+424 VCAGGDEVLMSF
-436 ITDLRQAIREANII
+436 ITDLRQAIRAANII
-450 KCVSYRQTT
+450 KCVSYRQTK
-459 LLANQA
+459 LLADPD
-465 LLKFGRVNA
+465 LLKFGRVKA

-489 IIYGYLNDTQNIWA
+489 IIYGYLTDKENIWA
-503 QAMSQL
+503 QAMYEL
-509 FDSI
+509 FEHI

>member
-15 VSSLRVVNSQICAY
+15 VASLRVVNGKICSY
-29 YDFAEPSAKWLAKYP
+29 YDFAEPSQKWLAKYP
-44 YFVRSEQ
+44 FFVRSSEQ
-51 TILDEQHAVECR
+51 TILDEQHGVECR

-68 EGYELTKVKSHRPKP
+68 DGYELTKVKSQKPKP
-83 AAAPAPAVA
+83 AAQPAPAVA

-99 ATTEADVVI
+99 ATPDADVVI
-108 EEPAIEQ
+108 EE

-125 LTEYGEVKDTKQVI
+125 LTEYGEEKATEQII

-162 GADLMPLLFDAIK
+162 GADLMPLLFEAIK
-175 DEAGDDEDIV
+175 KEAGDA
-185 KPAHAPAAS
+185 PQPAPAPDAI
-194 VPTADA
+194 VPNTDA

-215 QKNVTDAVMLTLKPI
+215 QKNVTDAVMMTLQPI

-237 AATQV
+237 AATRV
-242 QHIQITNSA
+242 QHIQITNSD
-251 GETHQIDEVV
+251 GQTHQLDEVV
-261 CGDFEEMLTYVSE
+261 CEDFEEILTYVSK
-274 GVPVYMWGAA
+274 GAPVYLYGAA

-323 NYQSTPFFKAF
+323 NYQATPFFKAF

-374 AHPNFRVIAAGNTAM
+374 AHPNFRVVAAGNTAM
-389 TGADVEYVARSVQD
+389 TGADLEYVARSVQD
-403 AATENRFSFFEMKY
+403 AATENRFSFFEMHY

-424 VCAHGDEVLMDF
+424 VCAGGDEVLMSF
-436 ITDLRQAIREANII
+436 ITDLRQAIRAANII
-450 KCVSYRQTT
+450 KCVSYRQTK
-459 LLANQA
+459 LLADPD
-465 LLKFGRVNA
+465 LLKFGRVKA

-489 IIYGYLNDTQNIWA
+489 IIYGYLTDKENIWA
-503 QAMSQL
+503 QAMYEL
-509 FDSI
+509 FEHI

>member
-1 MLHVKN
+1 MITVKN
-7 ILTGEITK
+7 IQTGELHK
-15 VSSLRVVNSQICAY
+15 VSDTRIKDGRIITDNAVSQRFINKHGAVVTIIERTEDGRAVLAVNDGWELAKNAKKQKPTT
-29 YDFAEPSAKWLAKYP
+29 DAEPAPQAN
-44 YFVRSEQ
+44 VEQ
-51 TILDEQHAVECR
+51 HTYVHEDEQ
-63 VFTLA
+63 
-68 EGYELTKVKSHRPKP
+68 P
-83 AAAPAPAVA
+83 A
-92 DVPAEEP
+92 
-99 ATTEADVVI
+99 
-108 EEPAIEQ
+108 PAIEQ
-115 PAAPLTLPEY
+115 PQA
-125 LTEYGEVKDTKQVI
+125 QQ
-139 SEYALEFH
+139 
-147 VMKKSAIKKELSEKF
+147 
-162 GADLMPLLFDAIK
+162 
-175 DEAGDDEDIV
+175 AG
-185 KPAHAPAAS
+185 
-194 VPTADA
+194 VPNTDA

-215 QKNVTDAVMLTLKPI
+215 QKNVTDAVMLTLQPI
-230 IDSLKKQ
+230 IEQLKKQ

-261 CGDFEEMLTYVSE
+261 CSDFEEMLTYVSE

-436 ITDLRQAIREANII
+436 ITDLRQAIRAANII

-465 LLKFGRVNA
+465 LLKFGRVNS
-474 LRRNVFKGMEADEIR
+474 LRRNVFKGMESDEIR

-509 FDSI
+509 FENI

>member
-7 ILTGEITK
+7 ISTGEITK
-15 VSSLRVVNSQICAY
+15 VASLRVVNGQICAY

-44 YFVRSEQ
+44 YFVRTEQ

-68 EGYELTKVKSHRPKP
+68 DGYELTKVKSHRQKP
-83 AAAPAPAVA
+83 AAQPAPAVA

-99 ATTEADVVI
+99 AAQEAEEII
-108 EEPAIEQ
+108 EEHAIEQ
-115 PAAPLTLPEY
+115 HAAHEVVTPQPA
-125 LTEYGEVKDTKQVI
+125 
-139 SEYALEFH
+139 
-147 VMKKSAIKKELSEKF
+147 
-162 GADLMPLLFDAIK
+162 
-175 DEAGDDEDIV
+175 
-185 KPAHAPAAS
+185 APAAS
-194 VPTADA
+194 VPEADA

-215 QKNVTDAVMLTLKPI
+215 QKNVTDAVMMTLKPI

-242 QHIQITNSA
+242 QHIQITNSD
-251 GETHQIDEVV
+251 GQTHQLDEVV
-261 CGDFEEMLTYVSE
+261 CEDFEEILTYVSK
-274 GVPVYMWGAA
+274 GAPVYLYGAA

-323 NYQSTPFFKAF
+323 NYQATPFFKAF

-374 AHPNFRVIAAGNTAM
+374 AHPNFRVVAAGNTAM
-389 TGADVEYVARSVQD
+389 TGADLEYVARSVQD
-403 AATENRFSFFEMKY
+403 AATENRFSFFEMHY

-424 VCAHGDEVLMDF
+424 VCAGGDEVLMSF
-436 ITDLRQAIREANII
+436 ITDLRQAIRAANII
-450 KCVSYRQTT
+450 KCVSYRQTK
-459 LLANQA
+459 LLADPD
-465 LLKFGRVNA
+465 LLKFGRVKA

-489 IIYGYLNDTQNIWA
+489 IIYGYLTDTENIWA
-503 QAMSQL
+503 KAMYEL
-509 FDSI
+509 FDNI

>member
-15 VSSLRVVNSQICAY
+15 VASLRVVNGKICSY
-29 YDFAEPSAKWLAKYP
+29 YDFAEPSQKWLAKYP
-44 YFVRSEQ
+44 FFVRSSEQ
-51 TILDEQHAVECR
+51 TILDEQHGVECR

-68 EGYELTKVKSHRPKP
+68 DGYELTKVKSQKPKP
-83 AAAPAPAVA
+83 AAQPAPAVA

-99 ATTEADVVI
+99 ATPDADVVI
-108 EEPAIEQ
+108 EE

-125 LTEYGEVKDTKQVI
+125 LTEYGEEKATEQII

-162 GADLMPLLFDAIK
+162 GADLMPLLFEAIK
-175 DEAGDDEDIV
+175 KEAGDAPQ
-185 KPAHAPAAS
+185 PAPAPAAI
-194 VPTADA
+194 VPNTDA

-215 QKNVTDAVMLTLKPI
+215 QKNVTDAVMMTLQPI

-237 AATQV
+237 AATRV
-242 QHIQITNSA
+242 QHIQITNSD
-251 GETHQIDEVV
+251 GQTHQLDEVV
-261 CGDFEEMLTYVSE
+261 CEDFEEILTYVSK
-274 GVPVYMWGAA
+274 GAPVYLYGAA

-323 NYQSTPFFKAF
+323 NYQATPFFKAF

-374 AHPNFRVIAAGNTAM
+374 AHPNFRVVAAGNTAM
-389 TGADVEYVARSVQD
+389 TGADLEYVARSVQD
-403 AATENRFSFFEMKY
+403 AATENRFSFFEMHY

-424 VCAHGDEVLMDF
+424 VCAGGDEVLMSF
-436 ITDLRQAIREANII
+436 ITDLRQAIRAANII
-450 KCVSYRQTT
+450 KCVSYRQTK
-459 LLANQA
+459 LLADPD
-465 LLKFGRVNA
+465 LLKFGRVKA

-489 IIYGYLNDTQNIWA
+489 IIYGYLTDKENIWA
-503 QAMSQL
+503 QAMYEL
-509 FDSI
+509 FEHI

>member
-15 VSSLRVVNSQICAY
+15 VSSLRVVNGQICSY
-29 YDFAEPSAKWLAKYP
+29 YDFAEPSQKWLAKYP
-44 YFVRSEQ
+44 YFVRSSEQ
-51 TILDEQHAVECR
+51 TILDEQHGVECR

-68 EGYELTKVKSHRPKP
+68 DGYELTKVKSQKPKP
-83 AAAPAPAVA
+83 AAQPAPAVA

-99 ATTEADVVI
+99 ATPDADVVI
-108 EEPAIEQ
+108 EE

-125 LTEYGEVKDTKQVI
+125 LTEYGEEKATEQII

-162 GADLMPLLFDAIK
+162 GADLMPLLFEAIK
-175 DEAGDDEDIV
+175 KEAGDAPQ
-185 KPAHAPAAS
+185 PAPAPAAI
-194 VPTADA
+194 VPNTDA

-215 QKNVTDAVMLTLKPI
+215 QKNVTDAVMMTLQPI

-242 QHIQITNSA
+242 QHIQITNSD
-251 GETHQIDEVV
+251 GQTHQLDEVV
-261 CGDFEEMLTYVSE
+261 CEDFEEILTYVSK
-274 GVPVYMWGAA
+274 GAPVYLYGAA

-323 NYQSTPFFKAF
+323 NYQATPFFKAF

-374 AHPNFRVIAAGNTAM
+374 AHPNFRVVAAGNTAM
-389 TGADVEYVARSVQD
+389 TGADLEYVARSVQD
-403 AATENRFSFFEMKY
+403 AATENRFSFFEMHY

-424 VCAHGDEVLMDF
+424 VCAGGDEVLMSF
-436 ITDLRQAIREANII
+436 ITDLRQAIRASNII
-450 KCVSYRQTT
+450 KCVSYRQTK
-459 LLANQA
+459 LLADPD
-465 LLKFGRVNA
+465 LLKFGRVKA

-489 IIYGYLNDTQNIWA
+489 IIYGYLTDKENIWA
-503 QAMSQL
+503 QAMYDL
-509 FDSI
+509 FQHI

>member
-1 MLHVKN
+1 MLHIKN
-7 ILTGEITK
+7 ISTGEITK
-15 VSSLRVVNSQICAY
+15 VSSLRVVNGQICAY

-68 EGYELTKVKSHRPKP
+68 DGYELTKVKSHKPKP
-83 AAAPAPAVA
+83 AAQPAPAVA

-99 ATTEADVVI
+99 AEHDTEEII

-115 PAAPLTLPEY
+115 PAAP
-125 LTEYGEVKDTKQVI
+125 EVVT
-139 SEYALEFH
+139 
-147 VMKKSAIKKELSEKF
+147 
-162 GADLMPLLFDAIK
+162 P
-175 DEAGDDEDIV
+175 
-185 KPAHAPAAS
+185 KPSAPAAS
-194 VPTADA
+194 VPEADA

-215 QKNVTDAVMLTLKPI
+215 QKNVTDAVMMTLQPI

-242 QHIQITNSA
+242 QHIQITNSD
-251 GETHQIDEVV
+251 GQTHQLDEVV
-261 CGDFEEMLTYVSE
+261 CEDFEEILTYVSK
-274 GVPVYMWGAA
+274 GAPVYLYGAA

-374 AHPNFRVIAAGNTAM
+374 AHPNFRVVAAGNTAM
-389 TGADVEYVARSVQD
+389 TGADLEYVARSVQD
-403 AATENRFSFFEMKY
+403 AATENRFSFFEMHY

-424 VCAHGDEVLMDF
+424 VCAGGDEVLMNF
-436 ITDLRQAIREANII
+436 ITDLRQAIRAANII
-450 KCVSYRQTT
+450 KCVSYRQTK
-459 LLANQA
+459 LLADPD
-465 LLKFGRVNA
+465 LLKFGRVKA

-489 IIYGYLNDTQNIWA
+489 IIYGYLTDTENIWA
-503 QAMSQL
+503 QAMYEL
-509 FDSI
+509 FEHI

>member
-15 VSSLRVVNSQICAY
+15 VASLRVVNGQICSY
-29 YDFAEPSAKWLAKYP
+29 YDFAEPSAKWMAKYP
-44 YFVRSEQ
+44 YFVRSEK

-68 EGYELTKVKSHRPKP
+68 EGYELTKVKSHKPKP
-83 AAAPAPAVA
+83 AAQPAPAVA

-108 EEPAIEQ
+108 EEPA
-115 PAAPLTLPEY
+115 APLTLPEY
-125 LTEYGEVKDTKQVI
+125 LTEYGEEKSTEQII

-147 VMKKSAIKKELSEKF
+147 VMKKSDIKKELSEKF
-162 GADLMPLLFDAIK
+162 GADLMPLLFEAIK
-175 DEAGDDEDIV
+175 KEAGDAPQ
-185 KPAHAPAAS
+185 PAPAPAAS
-194 VPTADA
+194 VPEVDA

-215 QKNVTDAVMLTLKPI
+215 QKNVTDAVMMTLQPI

-242 QHIQITNSA
+242 QHIQITNSD
-251 GETHQIDEVV
+251 GQTHQLDEVV
-261 CGDFEEMLTYVSE
+261 CEDFEEILTYVSK
-274 GVPVYMWGAA
+274 GAPVYLYGAA

-323 NYQSTPFFKAF
+323 NYQATPFFKAF

-374 AHPNFRVIAAGNTAM
+374 AHPNFRVVAAGNTAM
-389 TGADVEYVARSVQD
+389 TGADLEYVARSVQD
-403 AATENRFSFFEMKY
+403 AATENRFSFFEMHY

-424 VCAHGDEVLMDF
+424 VCAGGDEVLMNF
-436 ITDLRQAIREANII
+436 ITDLRQAIRAANII
-450 KCVSYRQTT
+450 KCVSYRQTK
-459 LLANQA
+459 LLADPD
-465 LLKFGRVNA
+465 LLKFGRVKA

-489 IIYGYLNDTQNIWA
+489 IIYGYLTDKENIWA
-503 QAMSQL
+503 QAMYEL
-509 FDSI
+509 FDNI

>member
-15 VSSLRVVNSQICAY
+15 VSSLRVVKGQICAY

-63 VFTLA
+63 VFNLA
-68 EGYELTKVKSHRPKP
+68 EGYELTKVKSHKPKP
-83 AAAPAPAVA
+83 AAQPAPAAA
-92 DVPAEEP
+92 DVPDEEP
-99 ATTEADVVI
+99 AKPDAEEII

-115 PAAPLTLPEY
+115 PAAP
-125 LTEYGEVKDTKQVI
+125 EVVT
-139 SEYALEFH
+139 
-147 VMKKSAIKKELSEKF
+147 
-162 GADLMPLLFDAIK
+162 P
-175 DEAGDDEDIV
+175 
-185 KPAHAPAAS
+185 KPAAPAAS
-194 VPTADA
+194 VPEADA

-215 QKNVTDAVMLTLKPI
+215 QKNVTDAVMMTLQPI

-242 QHIQITNSA
+242 QHIQITNSD
-251 GETHQIDEVV
+251 GQTHQLDEVV
-261 CGDFEEMLTYVSE
+261 CEDFEEILTYVSK
-274 GVPVYMWGAA
+274 GAPVYLYGAA

-374 AHPNFRVIAAGNTAM
+374 AHPNFRVVAAGNTAM
-389 TGADVEYVARSVQD
+389 TGADLEYVARSVQD
-403 AATENRFSFFEMKY
+403 AATENRFSFFEMQY

-424 VCAHGDEVLMDF
+424 VCAGGDEVLMNF
-436 ITDLRQAIREANII
+436 ITDLRKAIRAANII
-450 KCVSYRQTT
+450 KCVSYRQTK
-459 LLANQA
+459 LLADPD
-465 LLKFGRVNA
+465 LLKFGRVKA

-489 IIYGYLNDTQNIWA
+489 IIYGYLTDKENIWA
-503 QAMSQL
+503 HAMYEL
-509 FDSI
+509 FEHI

>member
-7 ILTGEITK
+7 ISTGEITK
-15 VSSLRVVNSQICAY
+15 VSSLRVVNGQICAY

-83 AAAPAPAVA
+83 AAQPAPDVA

-99 ATTEADVVI
+99 AAPDAEEII

-115 PAAPLTLPEY
+115 PAAPDVVTP
-125 LTEYGEVKDTKQVI
+125 Q
-139 SEYALEFH
+139 
-147 VMKKSAIKKELSEKF
+147 
-162 GADLMPLLFDAIK
+162 
-175 DEAGDDEDIV
+175 
-185 KPAHAPAAS
+185 PAAQAAS
-194 VPTADA
+194 VPEADA

-215 QKNVTDAVMLTLKPI
+215 QKNVTDAVMMTLQPI

-242 QHIQITNSA
+242 QHIQITNSD
-251 GETHQIDEVV
+251 GQTHQLDEVV
-261 CGDFEEMLTYVSE
+261 CEDFEEMLTYLSE

-374 AHPNFRVIAAGNTAM
+374 AHPNFRVVAAGNTAM
-389 TGADVEYVARSVQD
+389 TGADLEYVARSVQD
-403 AATENRFSFFEMKY
+403 AATENRFSFFEMHY

-424 VCAHGDEVLMDF
+424 VCAGGDEVLMSF
-436 ITDLRQAIREANII
+436 ITDLRQAIRAANII
-450 KCVSYRQTT
+450 KCVSYRQTK
-459 LLANQA
+459 LLADPD
-465 LLKFGRVNA
+465 LLKFGRVKA

-489 IIYGYLNDTQNIWA
+489 IIYGYLTDTENIWA
-503 QAMSQL
+503 QAMYEL
-509 FDSI
+509 FDNI

>member
-15 VSSLRVVNSQICAY
+15 VASLRVVNDQICAY

-68 EGYELTKVKSHRPKP
+68 EGYELTKVKSHKPKP
-83 AAAPAPAVA
+83 AAQPAPSVA

-99 ATTEADVVI
+99 ATTEADVVV
-108 EEPAIEQ
+108 EEPDIEQ
-115 PAAPLTLPEY
+115 PAAP
-125 LTEYGEVKDTKQVI
+125 EVVT
-139 SEYALEFH
+139 
-147 VMKKSAIKKELSEKF
+147 
-162 GADLMPLLFDAIK
+162 P
-175 DEAGDDEDIV
+175 
-185 KPAHAPAAS
+185 KPAAPAAS
-194 VPTADA
+194 VPEADA

-215 QKNVTDAVMLTLKPI
+215 QKNVTDAVMMTLQPI

-242 QHIQITNSA
+242 QHIQITNSD
-251 GETHQIDEVV
+251 GQTHQLDEVV
-261 CGDFEEMLTYVSE
+261 CEDFEEILTYVSK
-274 GVPVYMWGAA
+274 GAPVYLYGAA

-374 AHPNFRVIAAGNTAM
+374 AHPNFRVVAAGNTAM
-389 TGADVEYVARSVQD
+389 TGADLEYVARSVQD
-403 AATENRFSFFEMKY
+403 AATENRFSFFEMHY

-424 VCAHGDEVLMDF
+424 VCAGGDEVLMSF
-436 ITDLRQAIREANII
+436 ITDLRQAIRAANII
-450 KCVSYRQTT
+450 KCVSYRQTK
-459 LLANQA
+459 LLADPD
-465 LLKFGRVNA
+465 LLKFGRVKA

-489 IIYGYLNDTQNIWA
+489 IIYGYLKDTENIWA
-503 QAMSQL
+503 QAMYEL
-509 FDSI
+509 FDNI

>member
-1 MLHVKN
+1 MIKVKN
-7 ILTGEITK
+7 LTTGEVTIVHNIK
-15 VSSLRVVNSQICAY
+15 CNRVTGVIQVEKQGQ
-29 YDFAEPSAKWLAKYP
+29 EPKERFYVKHSFLLK
-44 YFVRSEQ
+44 
-51 TILDEQHAVECR
+51 DEVVDGFR
-63 VFTLA
+63 TFTLA
-68 EGYELTKVKSHRPKP
+68 DGYEIVNG
-83 AAAPAPAVA
+83 AATGTQPQEQETPE
-92 DVPAEEP
+92 AEVE
-99 ATTEADVVI
+99 VVT
-108 EEPAIEQ
+108 PQ
-115 PAAPLTLPEY
+115 PA
-125 LTEYGEVKDTKQVI
+125 
-139 SEYALEFH
+139 
-147 VMKKSAIKKELSEKF
+147 
-162 GADLMPLLFDAIK
+162 
-175 DEAGDDEDIV
+175 
-185 KPAHAPAAS
+185 APAAS
-194 VPTADA
+194 VPDADA

-215 QKNVTDAVMLTLKPI
+215 QKNVTDAVMMTLQPI

-242 QHIQITNSA
+242 QHIQITNSD
-251 GETHQIDEVV
+251 GQTHQLDEVV
-261 CGDFEEMLTYVSE
+261 CEDFEEILTYVSK
-274 GVPVYMWGAA
+274 GAPVYLYGAA

-323 NYQSTPFFKAF
+323 NYQATPFFKAF

-374 AHPNFRVIAAGNTAM
+374 AHPNFRVVAAGNTAM
-389 TGADVEYVARSVQD
+389 TGADLEYVARSVQD
-403 AATENRFSFFEMKY
+403 AATENRFSFFEMHY

-436 ITDLRQAIREANII
+436 ITDLRKAIRAANII
-450 KCVSYRQTT
+450 KCVSYRQTK
-459 LLANQA
+459 LLADPD
-465 LLKFGRVNA
+465 LLKFGRVKA

-489 IIYGYLNDTQNIWA
+489 IIYGYLTDTQNIWA

>member
-15 VSSLRVVNSQICAY
+15 VASLRVVNGQICAY

-68 EGYELTKVKSHRPKP
+68 DGYELTKVKSHRPEP
-83 AAAPAPAVA
+83 AAQPAPAVA
-92 DVPAEEP
+92 DVHAEEP
-99 ATTEADVVI
+99 AAQEAEEII

-115 PAAPLTLPEY
+115 HEAHDVVTPQPA
-125 LTEYGEVKDTKQVI
+125 
-139 SEYALEFH
+139 
-147 VMKKSAIKKELSEKF
+147 
-162 GADLMPLLFDAIK
+162 
-175 DEAGDDEDIV
+175 
-185 KPAHAPAAS
+185 APAAS
-194 VPTADA
+194 VPEADA

-215 QKNVTDAVMLTLKPI
+215 QKNVTDAVMMTLKPI

-242 QHIQITNSA
+242 QHIQITNSD
-251 GETHQIDEVV
+251 GQTHQLDEVV
-261 CGDFEEMLTYVSE
+261 CEDFEEILTYVSK
-274 GVPVYMWGAA
+274 GAPVYLYGAA

-323 NYQSTPFFKAF
+323 NYQATPFFKAF

-374 AHPNFRVIAAGNTAM
+374 AHPNFRVVAAGNTAM
-389 TGADVEYVARSVQD
+389 TGADLEYVARSVQD
-403 AATENRFSFFEMKY
+403 AATENRFSFFEMHY

-424 VCAHGDEVLMDF
+424 VCAGGDEVLMNF
-436 ITDLRQAIREANII
+436 ITDLRQAIRAANII
-450 KCVSYRQTT
+450 KCVSYRQTK
-459 LLANQA
+459 LLADPD
-465 LLKFGRVNA
+465 LLKFGRVKA

-489 IIYGYLNDTQNIWA
+489 IIYGYLTDTENIWA
-503 QAMSQL
+503 QAMYEL
-509 FDSI
+509 FDNI

>member
-7 ILTGEITK
+7 ISTGEITK
-15 VSSLRVVNSQICAY
+15 VSSLRVVNGQICAY

-51 TILDEQHAVECR
+51 TILDDKHAVECR

-68 EGYELTKVKSHRPKP
+68 EGYELTKVKSHRPEP
-83 AAAPAPAVA
+83 AAQPAPAVA

-99 ATTEADVVI
+99 AAQEAEEII

-115 PAAPLTLPEY
+115 HAAHEVVTPQPAPT
-125 LTEYGEVKDTKQVI
+125 
-139 SEYALEFH
+139 
-147 VMKKSAIKKELSEKF
+147 
-162 GADLMPLLFDAIK
+162 
-175 DEAGDDEDIV
+175 
-185 KPAHAPAAS
+185 PAAS
-194 VPTADA
+194 VPNADA

-215 QKNVTDAVMLTLKPI
+215 QKNVTDAVMMTLKPI

-242 QHIQITNSA
+242 QHIQITNSD
-251 GETHQIDEVV
+251 GQTHQLDEVV
-261 CGDFEEMLTYVSE
+261 CEDFEEILTYVSK
-274 GVPVYMWGAA
+274 GAPVYLYGAA

-374 AHPNFRVIAAGNTAM
+374 AHPNFRVVAAGNTAM
-389 TGADVEYVARSVQD
+389 TGADLEYVARSVQD
-403 AATENRFSFFEMKY
+403 AATENRFSFFEMHY

-424 VCAHGDEVLMDF
+424 VCAGGDEVLMSF
-436 ITDLRQAIREANII
+436 ITDLRQAIRAANII
-450 KCVSYRQTT
+450 KCVSYRQTK
-459 LLANQA
+459 LLADPD
-465 LLKFGRVNA
+465 LLKFGRVKA

-489 IIYGYLNDTQNIWA
+489 IIYGYLTDTENIWA
-503 QAMSQL
+503 QAMYEL
-509 FDSI
+509 FDNI